1 MKIIRDINLNNI
13 DLFQTLSPETID
25 DIKNSC
31 RIREYNKGKIL
42 FFKGD
47 KANSFFIVL
56 KGEIKVI
63 RTSDTGREKILKKMK
78 KGDFFGEM
86 GIIEEKERSA
96 TAVVN
101 KNSTLVIIDKE
112 SFLYL
117 LKKYPEIALNMITD
131 LSRRLRKADR
141 DIENLAFFNV
151 EMQLRNF
158 LKERGIKLKGND
170 KYIIDENFTHQELA
184 NYLGTSRETVTR
196 VFKKLEEKEIVS
208 YKDNKIILND
218 EN

>member
-1 MKIIRDINLNNI
+1 MRRYK
-13 DLFQTLSPETID
+13 E
-25 DIKNSC
+25 
-31 RIREYNKGKIL
+31 GKIL

-47 KANSFFIVL
+47 KANSFFLVL

-63 RTSDTGREKILKKMK
+63 RTSDSGREKILKKMK

-86 GIIEEKERSA
+86 GIIEGNKRSA

-101 KNSTLVIIDKE
+101 KDSNLIIIDKE

-117 LKKYPEIALNMITD
+117 IKKYPEIALNMITD
-131 LSRRLRKADR
+131 LSKRLRKADE

-151 EMQLRNF
+151 EMQLRSF
-158 LKERGIKLKGND
+158 LKERGVKFQKTD

-196 VFKKLEEKEIVS
+196 VYNKLKEKGVIE
-208 YKDNKIILND
+208 YKNNKIILND
-218 EN
+218 DN

>member
-1 MKIIRDINLNNI
+1 MNI
-13 DLFQTLSPETID
+13 
-25 DIKNSC
+25 IKNIGLNGIELFKRLPNKIVDNIEKKC
-31 RIREYNKGKIL
+31 WVKKYKKGKIL

-47 KANSFFIVL
+47 KANSFFAVL
-56 KGEIKVI
+56 KGEVKII
-63 RTSDTGREKILKKMK
+63 RTSETAREKILKKMK

-86 GIIEEKERSA
+86 ALIEDNKRSA

-101 KNSTLVIIDKE
+101 KNSTLIIIDKE
-112 SFLYL
+112 RFLYL
-117 LKKYPEIALNMITD
+117 LKKHPEISLNMITD
-131 LSRRLRKADR
+131 LSKRLRKADE

-158 LKERGIKLKGND
+158 LKERGVKLKGND

-196 VFKKLEEKEIVS
+196 VFNRLKDRNIISYHKDKMILKE
-208 YKDNKIILND
+208 DN
-218 EN
+218 